1 LATRKILDDHRRDVC
16 ESEICE
22 FGPVLGIIIWTA
34 NLLMGPIRSR
44 FGVRVFIGT
53 ITDSREEAFGGFGV
67 IDEIGEDISM
77 MVLMSMDT
85 KFEEHV

>member
-1 LATRKILDDHRRDVC
+1 LATRKILDDHGCDVC

-22 FGPVLGIIIWTA
+22 FRPVLGIIIWTA
-34 NLLMGPIRSR
+34 DLLMSPIRSR
-44 FGVRVFIGT
+44 FRVGVFIST
-53 ITDSREEAFGGFGV
+53 ITDSGEESFSGFGV